1 VTGQTKTLP
10 ARIVTGVAACMVVAT
25 AAATAVGFWLS
36 YRGLHDFALRAGLTG
51 AEAWAWPASVDLVIA
66 AGEAGVTISALR
78 QHKDWAAWVYLAVGF
93 AASVTGNV
101 LHVDPAGL
109 FWTRYA
115 VAAVPP
121 VAAMLALAALLR
133 QAYRLAT
140 EPAPVPMAPK
150 QRVRARSAPRARKR
164 AQVRTPVTPESAEAQ
179 FAPVLAEGRLGVAG
193 VRVIV
198 YAQPL
203 ETVLAKLRPGDRVPQ
218 QVVGTATSSASGQYS
233 VTISNPAALRS
244 SADDGLVNLQ
254 VMAFGKGSYATTGFS
269 RKIVAHGLA
278 PEFGKPVAGFA
289 VAKLRLAPVKEPNA
303 LKPPPCGT
311 LYLIQN
317 YGPKWTVVGGVYSTV
332 NGNDMNLTYGTDAHS
347 NIGFAVQ
354 GPGGG
359 WSESGS
365 FGYDATGTVYFPQ
378 ESNITADVHETLYT
392 FGEYGVVCGANE
404 VKAQNE
410 AGGTKTVGSDPPAA
424 HICTPYERNSGFS
437 KANTEAFTF
446 QGGVD
451 LTKTIGISL
460 SANTGNSTTV
470 TLTYTYP
477 RAAAV
482 ACGTHDYPLDGSNY
496 SPRAVVNDATN
507 NGNN

>member
-1 VTGQTKTLP
+1 MLLKTRRV
-10 ARIVTGVAACMVVAT
+10 ATVAAAVLAGGHARRKGQRMSRRPSIVFFSLLSVVGLVFT
-25 AAATAVGFWLS
+25 VG
-36 YRGLHDFALRAGLTG
+36 GGQAL
-51 AEAWAWPASVDLVIA
+51 ASSA
-66 AGEAGVTISALR
+66 PSQAGVVEGQLT
-78 QHKDWAAWVYLAVGF
+78 
-93 AASVTGNV
+93 AS
-101 LHVDPAGL
+101 HGL
-109 FWTRYA
+109 
-115 VAAVPP
+115 
-121 VAAMLALAALLR
+121 
-133 QAYRLAT
+133 
-140 EPAPVPMAPK
+140 
-150 QRVRARSAPRARKR
+150 S
-164 AQVRTPVTPESAEAQ
+164 
-179 FAPVLAEGRLGVAG
+179 VAG

-203 ETVLAKLRPGDRVPQ
+203 ATVLSKLRPGDRVPE

-254 VMAFGKGSYATTGFS
+254 VMAFGNGSYATTGFS
-269 RKIVAHGLA
+269 RKIVADGLA

-289 VAKLRLAPVKEPNA
+289 VAKLRLEPVKEPNA

-317 YGPKWTVVGGVYSTV
+317 YGPKLTVVGGVYSTV

-354 GPGGG
+354 GAGGG

-365 FGYDATGTVYFPQ
+365 FGYDSTGTVFFPP
-378 ESNITADVHETLYT
+378 ESNVTADVHETLYT

-424 HICTPYERNSGFS
+424 HFCTPYEKNSGFS

-451 LTKTIGISL
+451 LTKTLGISL
-460 SANTGNSTTV
+460 SANTGYSTTV

-482 ACGTHDYPLDGSNY
+482 ACGTHDYPLSSASY
-496 SPRAVVNDATN
+496 APRAVVNDATTS
-507 NGNN
+507 GNN